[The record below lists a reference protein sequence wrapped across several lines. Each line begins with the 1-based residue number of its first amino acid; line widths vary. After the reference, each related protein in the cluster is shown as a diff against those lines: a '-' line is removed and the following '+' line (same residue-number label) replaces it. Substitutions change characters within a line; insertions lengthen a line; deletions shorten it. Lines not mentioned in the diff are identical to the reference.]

1 MMLWYV
7 ARGAGLSAL
16 VLLTISTA
24 LGALMT
30 GRGTAS
36 NRVLA
41 QYTHRATAS
50 LGLGVLLLHV
60 LTILADSYAGVGWF
74 GALVPLQSG
83 YRPLWV
89 GLGTL
94 AVYTFVGVAALGFAR
109 GRLTTSARGVQIWRS
124 LHGLAYLGWGLAMLH
139 GINSGS
145 DTSVTWVRMLYVGC
159 AAAVLG
165 SVAARVSIESKRVL
179 TPAVAQ

>member
-1 MMLWYV
+1 MLWYV

-16 VLLTISTA
+16 VLLTVSTA

-41 QYTHRATAS
+41 QYAHRATAS

-60 LTILADSYAGVGWF
+60 LTILAASYAGVGWL
-74 GALVPLQSG
+74 GAVVPLQSG

-109 GRLTTSARGVQIWRS
+109 GRLTTS
-124 LHGLAYLGWGLAMLH
+124 
-139 GINSGS
+139 
-145 DTSVTWVRMLYVGC
+145 
-159 AAAVLG
+159 
-165 SVAARVSIESKRVL
+165 
-179 TPAVAQ
+179 